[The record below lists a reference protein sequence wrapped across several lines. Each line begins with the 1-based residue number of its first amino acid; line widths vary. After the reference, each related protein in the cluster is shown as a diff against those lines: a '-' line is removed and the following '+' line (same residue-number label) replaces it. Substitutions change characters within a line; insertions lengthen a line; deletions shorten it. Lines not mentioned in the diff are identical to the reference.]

1 MRTLLR
7 ASGTRTKKTLI
18 DEHFMRVA
26 IQLAR
31 RGQGSVAPNPS
42 VGCVIVKDDK
52 ILGRGWTQSGGR
64 PHAET
69 EAIRRA
75 EKLSVGAT
83 AYVTLEPCAHQG
95 ETRSC
100 AQALLDAGI
109 SRVVMGV
116 RDPDPRVDG
125 RGVKLLSEAGV
136 IVTEGICSKEAE
148 EVAAGFFSRIRL
160 GRPLVTVKVATSL
173 DGKIATASG
182 QSKWITGSLSRAIGH
197 GLRARYDAVLVGG
210 HTAYTDNPSLTCR
223 LPGLEQR
230 SPIRI
235 VMDGQ
240 DELPKT
246 HVLLSS
252 GREVPTWIMMPRGLR
267 QDRQKRYREQGA
279 EIIEID
285 VDPENK
291 INLELALSV
300 LGRRGI
306 TRLMVEGGGKII
318 SRLLQRRLVDRLV
331 WFRSPRIIGAD
342 GVSVPAALGTR
353 TLDEAL
359 NLVKLS
365 DRSAGDDMIETYGL
379 SL

>member
-1 MRTLLR
+1 M
-7 ASGTRTKKTLI
+7 GTGTKKTLI
-18 DEHFMRVA
+18 DEHFMRIA

-42 VGCVIVKDDK
+42 VGCIIVKDEK
-52 ILGRGWTQSGGR
+52 ILGRGWTQPGGR

-75 EKLSVGAT
+75 QKFSVGAT

-95 ETRSC
+95 ETRPC
-100 AQALLDAGI
+100 AQALVDAGI
-109 SRVVMGV
+109 SRVVVGV

-125 RGVKLLSEAGV
+125 RGVKLLSDAGV
-136 IVTEGICSKEAE
+136 IVTEGVCSKEAQD
-148 EVAAGFFSRIRL
+148 VAAGFFSRIL
-160 GRPLVTVKVATSL
+160 IGRPLVTAKVATSL

-182 QSKWITGSLSRAIGH
+182 HSRWITGSLSRAIGH
-197 GLRARYDAVLVGG
+197 GMRARYDAVLVGG

-252 GREVPTWIMMPRGLR
+252 ARDLPTWIMVPRGFREGR
-267 QDRQKRYREQGA
+267 QSRYRELGA

-285 VDPENK
+285 LDREK
-291 INLELALSV
+291 KMSLEIALSEI
-300 LGRRGI
+300 GDRGI
-306 TRLMVEGGGKII
+306 TRLMVEGGGQII
-318 SRLLQRRLVDRLV
+318 SRLLQKRLIDRLV

>member
-1 MRTLLR
+1 MKTLLR
-7 ASGTRTKKTLI
+7 VSETGTKKTLS
-18 DEHFMRVA
+18 DEYFMRVA

-42 VGCVIVKDDK
+42 VGCVIVKDEK
-52 ILGRGWTQSGGR
+52 ILGRGWTQDGGR

-75 EKLSVGAT
+75 QTSSIGAT
-83 AYVTLEPCAHQG
+83 AYVTLEPCAHSGQ
-95 ETRSC
+95 TPPC
-100 AQALLDAGI
+100 AQALVDAGI
-109 SRVVMGV
+109 SRVVVGV

-125 RGVKLLSEAGV
+125 RGVKLLSDAGV
-136 IVTEGICSKEAE
+136 IVTEGTCSKEAE
-148 EVAAGFFSRIRL
+148 DVAAGFFSRIRL
-160 GRPLVTVKVATSL
+160 GRPLVTAKVATSL

-182 QSKWITGSLSRAIGH
+182 HSRWITGSLSRTIAH
-197 GLRARYDAVLVGG
+197 GMRARYDAVLVGG
-210 HTAYTDNPSLTCR
+210 HTAHIDNPSLTCR

-240 DELPKT
+240 VELPNT

-252 GREVPTWIMMPRGLR
+252 AREVPTWIMVPRGFREGR
-267 QDRQKRYREQGA
+267 QRRYRELGA
-279 EIIEID
+279 EIIEIA
-285 VDPENK
+285 VDQENK
-291 INLELALSV
+291 MCLELALSEI
-300 LGRRGI
+300 GDRGI
-306 TRLMVEGGGKII
+306 TRLMVEGGGQII
-318 SRLLQRRLVDRLV
+318 SRLLQKRLIDRLV
-331 WFRSPRIIGAD
+331 WFRSPKIIGAD
-342 GVSVPAALGTR
+342 GVPVLTALGAT

-365 DRSAGDDMIETYGL
+365 DRSAGDDMIETYAL